1 MSLKNQ
7 VVVLGCGV
15 GGLTFASTLAKQAK
29 GSASVTVIE
38 RKSRFQFPPS
48 YTWVV
53 MGWREPKQVQ
63 RDLTPLARK
72 KVKIINEAVIKID
85 LSAKR
90 VATSSSQIAY
100 DYLVVALG
108 AEHVPG
114 EIPGFEDYAHQ
125 FYDLVSAL
133 KFREA
138 LNGFA
143 GNTVSVG
150 VSRTPF
156 KCPAAP
162 YEMSLLL
169 DDNFRKQGKK
179 VEVHMFTPEAQA
191 LPATGPVIGKQVE
204 RMLATRGIK
213 YHPKKKLVKV
223 ARDSIVFEDGEEINH
238 DLLVA
243 VPPHRCPSVVVDAGL
258 TDSSGW
264 VPVNPNT
271 LATKVEDVYAIGDVS
286 AIETPHGHMP
296 FLPKAGVFAQGQAE
310 ILANNIA
317 HSITGKGER
326 KAWDG
331 SGTCFLEVS
340 KSESAFLRG
349 TFLSKPPRLE
359 FHPPRRKWH
368 FDKIALEKF
377 WMTYRL

>member
-1 MSLKNQ
+1 
-7 VVVLGCGV
+7 
-15 GGLTFASTLAKQAK
+15 
-29 GSASVTVIE
+29 
-38 RKSRFQFPPS
+38 
-48 YTWVV
+48 

-63 RDLTPLARK
+63 RDLKPLAK
-72 KVKIINEAVIKID
+72 KNVKVINETVTKID

-90 VATSSSQIAY
+90 VATDSSLIPY
-100 DYLVVALG
+100 DHLVVALG
-108 AEHVPG
+108 AEYAPE
-114 EIPGFEDYAHQ
+114 EIPGFGDYAHQ
-125 FYDLVSAL
+125 FYDLDSAL

-138 LNGFA
+138 LNGFT
-143 GNTVSVG
+143 GSTVLVG

-169 DDNFRKQGKK
+169 DDHFQRRGKK
-179 VEVHMFTPEAQA
+179 VEVHMFTPEPHPV
-191 LPATGPVIGKQVE
+191 PATGPVIGKQVE
-204 RMLATRGIK
+204 RTLASRGIK
-213 YHPKKKLVKV
+213 YHPKKKLSKV
-223 ARDSIVFEDGEEINH
+223 ARDRVVFEDGEEINH

-243 VPPHRCPSVVVDAGL
+243 VPPHRCPRVVVDAGL

-264 VPVNPNT
+264 VPVNPHT
-271 LATKVEDVYAIGDVS
+271 LATKLEDVYALGDVS

-310 ILANNIA
+310 VLANNIA
-317 HSITGKGER
+317 HSITGKGGQ

-340 KSESAFLRG
+340 KSESAFLKG

-368 FDKIALEKF
+368 LDKVAFEKF
-377 WMTYRL
+377 WMKHWF